1 MKTDTLHLQ
10 VIGTKEFAESWADFR
25 NAWARVKQPFGAT
38 LGVCLSNLPPAPEI
52 AALRDYGPKAI
63 HLVQICLS
71 LQSRAGNSP
80 FFISSRKAGELIG
93 CHFTDAATLL
103 RCFVDEGWLKLIK
116 AGAGSSA
123 SRYKLNIYEE
133 LDEQTK
139 ETELESS

>member
-1 MKTDTLHLQ
+1 
-10 VIGTKEFAESWADFR
+10 VIGTKEFSTSWAEFR
-25 NAWARVKQPFGAT
+25 NAWERVNQPYGAT
-38 LGVCLSNLPPAPEI
+38 LAICLNTLPTAPEI
-52 AALRDYGPKAI
+52 AALSDYGPKAI
-63 HLVQICLS
+63 HLAQICLA
-71 LQSRAGNSP
+71 LQARAGDSP
-80 FFISSRKAGELIG
+80 FFLSSRKAGELIG